1 MKKHNDLERDKTET
15 LSPQSMPENS
25 EEIPK
30 PKGYPSSE
38 REALELIDQA
48 YRAYTYYLMFER
60 RKLNLRETAIVVGRV
75 ARSLEW
81 FLEQMGNYGFF
92 KFRRF
97 NVLRAMAPQGI
108 IYAPAGVNEW
118 TAPLSAFVGDE
129 RLSRKDR
136 RFTQS

>member
-1 MKKHNDLERDKTET
+1 MKKHNDRERDKTEA

-75 ARSLEW
+75 ARSFPCRTSL
-81 FLEQMGNYGFF
+81 LPRVSKCVQ
-92 KFRRF
+92 
-97 NVLRAMAPQGI
+97 P
-108 IYAPAGVNEW
+108 GV
-118 TAPLSAFVGDE
+118 
-129 RLSRKDR
+129 
-136 RFTQS
+136 QQQI

>member
-1 MKKHNDLERDKTET
+1 MNKQKDLERDKTEA

-30 PKGYPSSE
+30 PTGYPSSE
-38 REALELIDQA
+38 QEALELIDQA

-75 ARSLEW
+75 ARSLQW
-81 FLEQMGNYGFF
+81 FLEQMGCYGFF

-97 NVLRAMAPQGI
+97 NVLRAMKPQGI
-108 IYAPAGVNEW
+108 IFAPAGVNQW
-118 TAPLSAFVGDE
+118 TAPLSLFVGDE
-129 RLSRKDR
+129 RLSRKDP